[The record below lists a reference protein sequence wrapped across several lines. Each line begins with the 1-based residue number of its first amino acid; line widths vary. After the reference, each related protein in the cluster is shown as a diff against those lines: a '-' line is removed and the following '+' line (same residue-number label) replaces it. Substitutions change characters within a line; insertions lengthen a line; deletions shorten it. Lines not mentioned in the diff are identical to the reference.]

1 MWASQPSGSTFNFHR
16 KPRTPPRVS
25 TRRRSKPVRRTE
37 CLICEQRVPSKGYWK
52 HLRSHNGDSNTCV
65 ACTRPFDS
73 HQNLQNHYKSPSGW
87 FCRWSLRIELYQSTT
102 PPSSIPPAPK
112 TPVTT
117 LVTTPVTTPKQRRT
131 PSKVTATQNT
141 SCIICNAYAPFG
153 SLCSKHL
160 QPVDSGGYQCQ
171 SCQRPIYRVG
181 NLNHHYAGWNGWFCK
196 LDLRIQ
202 HGEALQAAT
211 SSTQLDPASDVAAIT
226 RAASSPSPKRKLS
239 TSDEATVRQATSSP
253 SRERKLGTSDV
264 SAITQTASR
273 PSRKRKLGTNDLP
286 VDDGEH
292 TAKRSKGDHGI
303 LRPRPAN
310 DDPHR

>member
-1 MWASQPSGSTFNFHR
+1 M
-16 KPRTPPRVS
+16 
-25 TRRRSKPVRRTE
+25 
-37 CLICEQRVPSKGYWK
+37 
-52 HLRSHNGDSNTCV
+52 
-65 ACTRPFDS
+65 
-73 HQNLQNHYKSPSGW
+73 
-87 FCRWSLRIELYQSTT
+87 
-102 PPSSIPPAPK
+102 
-112 TPVTT
+112 
-117 LVTTPVTTPKQRRT
+117 PKQRRT
-131 PSKVTATQNT
+131 PSKVKATQNT

-160 QPVDSGGYQCQ
+160 QPVDGGGYRCQ

-226 RAASSPSPKRKLS
+226 CAASSPSPKRKLS

-253 SRERKLGTSDV
+253 SGERKSSAGDEAAVTPTASSPSRKRKFGTSDE

-273 PSRKRKLGTNDLP
+273 PNRKRKLGTNNLP
-286 VDDGEH
+286 VEDGEH
-292 TAKRSKGDHGI
+292 TAKRSRGDQGI
-303 LRPRPAN
+303 LPPSQ
-310 DDPHR
+310 